1 MPARFKSSTTTK
13 TEFEGAEL
21 EEGARMPTL
30 HPGEMLREEFMKPL
44 GLSANALAMEL
55 RVPVSRISEILRER
69 RGISGDTA
77 LRLARYF
84 NMSPEFWMGIQTRFE
99 LDSAADAAGAAIE
112 SEIRPR
118 PLKTASQDEDSL
130 AVA

>member
-1 MPARFKSSTTTK
+1 MRTELKSSTTT
-13 TEFEGAEL
+13 EAEL
-21 EEGARMPTL
+21 EEGALMPPL

-55 RVPVSRISEILRER
+55 HVPVSRISEILRER

-84 NMSPEFWMGIQTRFE
+84 NMSPEFWMGIQMQFE
-99 LDSAADAAGAAIE
+99 LEAAADAGGAAIE
-112 SEIRPR
+112 REIRPR
-118 PLKTASQDEDSL
+118 ASRDLSQDEDSR

>member
-1 MPARFKSSTTTK
+1 MRTELKSSTTT
-13 TEFEGAEL
+13 EGEL
-21 EEGARMPTL
+21 EEGALMPPL

>member
-1 MPARFKSSTTTK
+1 MRTELKSSTTTE
-13 TEFEGAEL
+13 TEL
-21 EEGARMPTL
+21 EEGALMPPL

>member
-1 MPARFKSSTTTK
+1 MRTELKSLTTTK
-13 TEFEGAEL
+13 GAL
-21 EEGARMPTL
+21 EEGASMPPL

-84 NMSPEFWMGIQTRFE
+84 NMSPEFWMGIQSRFE
-99 LDSAADAAGAAIE
+99 LDSAADAAGSAIE
-112 SEIRPR
+112 REIRPR
-118 PLKTASQDEDSL
+118 PLRNVSQDEESK

>member
-1 MPARFKSSTTTK
+1 MAMRTELKSSTTT
-13 TEFEGAEL
+13 EGEL
-21 EEGARMPTL
+21 EEGALMPPL

-118 PLKTASQDEDSL
+118 PLKTASLDEDSL

>member
-1 MPARFKSSTTTK
+1 MRTELRSSTTT
-13 TEFEGAEL
+13 EGEL
-21 EEGARMPTL
+21 KAGTSMPPL

-84 NMSPEFWMGIQTRFE
+84 NMSPEFWMGIQTRYE

-112 SEIRPR
+112 KEIRPR
-118 PLKTASQDEDSL
+118 ALRTLSQNEDSR
-130 AVA
+130 AIA

>member
-1 MPARFKSSTTTK
+1 MRTESKSLTTTD
-13 TEFEGAEL
+13 EEL
-21 EEGARMPTL
+21 EEGASMPPL

-55 RVPVSRISEILRER
+55 HVPVSRISEILRER

-99 LDSAADAAGAAIE
+99 LDAAADAAGAAIE
-112 SEIRPR
+112 REIRPR
-118 PLKTASQDEDSL
+118 ALRTLSQNEDSR

>member
-1 MPARFKSSTTTK
+1 MSKSLTTT
-13 TEFEGAEL
+13 ECEQLVPEL
-21 EEGARMPTL
+21 EEGALMPPL

>member
-1 MPARFKSSTTTK
+1 MP
-13 TEFEGAEL
+13 
-21 EEGARMPTL
+21 PL

-84 NMSPEFWMGIQTRFE
+84 NMSPEFWMGIQSRFE
-99 LDSAADAAGAAIE
+99 LDAAVDAAGAAIE
-112 SEIRPR
+112 REIRPR
-118 PLKTASQDEDSL
+118 PLRTLAQDEKSR
-130 AVA
+130 AIA

>member
-1 MPARFKSSTTTK
+1 MPIMSKSLTTT
-13 TEFEGAEL
+13 ECEQLVPEL
-21 EEGARMPTL
+21 EEGALMPPL

>member
-1 MPARFKSSTTTK
+1 MPTALKSSTTTEK
-13 TEFEGAEL
+13 K
-21 EEGARMPTL
+21 RPDQSSMPPL

-99 LDSAADAAGAAIE
+99 LDSAADAAGATIE
-112 SEIRPR
+112 REIRPR
-118 PLKTASQDEDSL
+118 PVRNLSQDEGSQ

>member
-1 MPARFKSSTTTK
+1 MQTELKSLTTT
-13 TEFEGAEL
+13 EREL
-21 EEGARMPTL
+21 EDGAVMSPL

-44 GLSANALAMEL
+44 GLSANGLAMEL
-55 RVPVSRISEILRER
+55 RVPVSRISEILRQR

-84 NMSPEFWMGIQTRFE
+84 NMSPEFWMGIQTRYE
-99 LDSAADAAGAAIE
+99 LDSASDAAGAAIE
-112 SEIRPR
+112 REVRPR
-118 PLKTASQDEDSL
+118 PLRTLSDHEDSQ

>member
-1 MPARFKSSTTTK
+1 MRTELKSSTTT
-13 TEFEGAEL
+13 EGEL
-21 EEGARMPTL
+21 EEGALMPPL

-99 LDSAADAAGAAIE
+99 LDSAADAAGAALPVSWILYVLPE
-112 SEIRPR
+112 YPKRC
-118 PLKTASQDEDSL
+118 A
-130 AVA
+130 

>member
-1 MPARFKSSTTTK
+1 MP
-13 TEFEGAEL
+13 
-21 EEGARMPTL
+21 PL

-55 RVPVSRISEILRER
+55 RVPVTRITEILRER
-69 RGISGDTA
+69 RGITADTA

-84 NMSPEFWMGIQTRFE
+84 GMPPEFWMGLQMDFDLE
-99 LDSAADAAGAAIE
+99 SEAAAAGAAIE

-118 PLKTASQDEDSL
+118 PLRTVSQDEDSR